1 LFEEM
6 AGVVITIDGPAAS
19 GKSTVARLLALRLG
33 ADFLD
38 TGAMYRA
45 ATLAAMRA
53 GIDMENEDELLRIIE
68 SSDFQFSTDRDK
80 TIVRLDGVDV
90 TDEIRRQDVTANARY
105 AASAP
110 KVRARL
116 VLKQRRMAAEKE
128 KIVTE
133 GRDQGTVAFP
143 DANIKFFLTADA
155 KTRAERRRAEMPDAD
170 AGQDIEQ
177 VRRAIEARDKS
188 DRDREVGPLRPA
200 DDAIIVDTTELTI
213 DQVVRTLLGYV
224 EDRY

>member
-1 LFEEM
+1 M
-6 AGVVITIDGPAAS
+6 APVVITIDGPAAS

-45 ATLAAMRA
+45 ATLAAMKA
-53 GIDMENEDELLRIIE
+53 GIDMNNEDELLRIIE

-80 TIVRLDGVDV
+80 TVVRLDGADV
-90 TDEIRRQDVTANARY
+90 TDEIRTPEVTANARY

-116 VLKQRRMAAEKE
+116 VRMQRRMAARKE

-155 KTRAERRRAEMPDAD
+155 KTRAQRRRAGMPDSD
-170 AGQDIEQ
+170 GRQDIDK
-177 VRRAIEARDKS
+177 VRLAIEARDKS

-213 DQVVRTLLGYV
+213 EQVVRTLLDYV
-224 EDRY
+224 EDRC